1 MIGFMRAIKGK
12 GSDSKAILSALNHSQ
27 AVIEFA
33 IDGTILDANPNFLT
47 VMGYTLPEI
56 VGHHHRMFI
65 DQAEQNSTAYREFWD
80 RLKRG
85 EFQRALYKRIG
96 KNGREVWI
104 EATYNP
110 ILDSGG
116 RPCKVIKIATDVT
129 ERQKINADLRG
140 KVEALSRSQAVIEFN
155 PDGTVITANENF
167 LKVLGYSLDEV
178 RGRHH
183 SMFVDPGE
191 RDGAAYREFWR
202 TLNKGQFEA
211 AQYRRIGKGGRVAW
225 IQASYNPVFDD
236 AGRLCKIVK
245 FATDITEQVRLLER
259 LKLLIDTNFGEIEKA
274 MGSAHQ
280 RADAAAVASTE
291 TRATVQTIAA
301 GAEEMASSAQEIAN
315 SMTRSQQ
322 AADIAMNEAENAD
335 RAAAR
340 LTEVAKAMGGIV
352 ELIRSIAG
360 QINMLALNATI
371 EAARAGEAG
380 RGFAVVANEVKN
392 LANQSANAT
401 AQISRE
407 IDGMQSVSHDVV
419 SSLGTIRSAMNNLRE
434 FVVMSAGAVEEQTT
448 VTSSMS
454 ANMQEAST
462 SVEVV
467 DRNIGAIATAF
478 AQVGSA
484 IAETKDAARVLAR

>member
-1 MIGFMRAIKGK
+1 MIGFIQSVVGSNHENQAIM
-12 GSDSKAILSALNHSQ
+12 A
-27 AVIEFA
+27 AVDRSHARIEFSM
-33 IDGTILDANPNFLT
+33 DGTILDANQNFLT
-47 VMGYTLPEI
+47 TIGYTLAEI
-56 VGHHHRMFI
+56 AGHHHSMFV
-65 DQAEQNSTAYREFWD
+65 DPAEHDGLAYREFWD
-80 RLKRG
+80 GLRRG
-85 EFQRALYKRIG
+85 EFQKALYKRIG

-104 EATYNP
+104 EAAYSP
-110 ILDSGG
+110 VLDRNN
-116 RPCKVIKIATDVT
+116 RPYKVIKLACDVT
-129 ERQKINADLRG
+129 DRQKESADLRG
-140 KVEALSRSQAVIEFN
+140 KVDAISRSQAVIEFN
-155 PDGTVITANENF
+155 LDGTIMTANENF
-167 LKVLGYSLDEV
+167 LKVLGYSLEEV

-183 SMFVDPGE
+183 SMFVDPAE
-191 RDGAAYREFWR
+191 RDSAAYRAFWHR
-202 TLNKGQFEA
+202 LNQGQFDA
-211 AQYRRIGKGGRVAW
+211 AQYRRIGKGGRVVW
-225 IQASYNPVFDD
+225 IQASYNPVFDE
-236 AGRLCKIVK
+236 AGRLSKVVK
-245 FATDITEQVRLLER
+245 FATDITEQVGLLER
-259 LKLLIDTNFGEIEKA
+259 LKVLIDKNFGEIEKA

-280 RADAAAVASTE
+280 RADAATVASSE
-291 TRATVQTIAA
+291 TQATVQTIAA

-322 AADIAMNEAENAD
+322 AADIAVGEAENAD

-340 LTEVAKAMGGIV
+340 LAEVAKAMGGIV

-419 SSLGTIRSAMNNLRE
+419 SSLAAIRSAMTNLRE
-434 FVVMSAGAVEEQTT
+434 FVVMSAGAVEEQTA
-448 VTSSMS
+448 VTTSIS

-462 SVEVV
+462 SVDAV
-467 DRNIGAIATAF
+467 DRNINAMATAF